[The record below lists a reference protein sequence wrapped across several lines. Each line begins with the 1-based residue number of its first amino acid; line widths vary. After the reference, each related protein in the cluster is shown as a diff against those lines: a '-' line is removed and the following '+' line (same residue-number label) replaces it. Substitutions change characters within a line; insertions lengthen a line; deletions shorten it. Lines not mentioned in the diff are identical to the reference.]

1 MCGGSGERSLEEGW
15 EREKSIEVSQKVGGA
30 RNRKCL

>member
-1 MCGGSGERSLEEGW
+1 MCVGGGERSLEEGW
-15 EREKSIEVSQKVGGA
+15 ERETSIEVSQKVGRA